1 MKKVNPHS
9 WKIFCCCRKGV
20 TAIEFAIIAPVLLM
34 MVMGTMEISLM
45 MYARSLME
53 GASFNAS
60 RTGKVGYAETGMTQ
74 EATIIAALHDRAGI
88 LMKTEN
94 ITVTPKSY
102 GSFSDVGEPEP
113 FIDTNGNGVRDYG
126 ENYTD
131 VNGDGVYSEDMGI
144 ASYGSSAQV
153 TMYTITYDW
162 PIFCPMLRPIFGE
175 TKTLTALTV
184 VKNEPY

>member
-1 MKKVNPHS
+1 MRKSCFPHLRNL
-9 WKIFCCCRKGV
+9 RKNQDGV
-20 TAIEFAIIAPVLLM
+20 TAIEFAFIAPVLVL

-45 MYARSLME
+45 MYARTLME

-60 RTGKVGYAETGMTQ
+60 RVGKTGYAEAGMTQ
-74 EATIIAALHDRAGI
+74 EETIVAALTDRAGI
-88 LMKTEN
+88 LMKSEN
-94 ITVTPKSY
+94 ITITPKSY

-113 FIDTNGNGVRDYG
+113 FIDTNGNGKRDYG

-131 VNGDGVYSEDMGI
+131 VNGDGEYSEDMGI
-144 ASYGSSAQV
+144 DSYGASAQV

-162 PIFCPMLRPIFGE
+162 PVFTPLLRPIFGE
-175 TKTLTALTV
+175 TKTITALTV